1 MQNPSGRR
9 HLLLLVLITCCL
21 LFIVGYTGR
30 LAEQARLEAAVAM
43 WDSRIGASQ
52 ARQAELRAELDYV
65 RSDAYIHRQA
75 REVLNL
81 VLPGD
86 QLVVLV
92 DEPPAQT
99 DPVSAPGMGAAQ
111 MSPPNWL
118 QWIEL
123 FFPTEE

>member
-30 LAEQARLEAAVAM
+30 LAEQARLETAVAT
-43 WDSRIGASQ
+43 WDSRIGAAQ

-65 RSDAYIHRQA
+65 RSDAYVHKQA

-92 DEPPAQT
+92 DELPAQT
-99 DPVSAPGMGAAQ
+99 HPISAPGVGAAPI
-111 MSPPNWL
+111 SPPNWR
-118 QWIEL
+118 QWLGL